1 MVQKVLEIKEQLES
15 DSAREAKEEWTAHT
29 DPATG
34 RMYYFNSV
42 KRESR
47 WAGGSSGADLSELST

>member
-34 RMYYFNSV
+34 RMYWV
-42 KRESR
+42 
-47 WAGGSSGADLSELST
+47 SEI